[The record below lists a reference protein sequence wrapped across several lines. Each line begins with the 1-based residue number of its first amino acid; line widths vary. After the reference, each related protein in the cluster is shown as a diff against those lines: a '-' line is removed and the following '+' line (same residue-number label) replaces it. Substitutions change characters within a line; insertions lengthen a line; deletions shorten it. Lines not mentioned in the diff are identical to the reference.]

1 LRWKVEFLIKAF
13 GSVAL
18 TPIEQKAADAL
29 GIALDGRTSSL

>member
-1 LRWKVEFLIKAF
+1 MIKAF

-29 GIALDGRTSSL
+29 GIALDANQPGA

>member
-1 LRWKVEFLIKAF
+1 VEFLIKAF

-29 GIALDGRTSSL
+29 GIALDGRTSY